1 MSDADNAPGKSLS
14 ADCVDILNEFAA
26 LRVTRSALEESVRFN
41 LADAKETDLAR
52 LRQVLAYMK
61 NDKLTLGKAIS
72 AAAKGPWTAKAA
84 AASSVNGKTSVNKS
98 VAKAATATPAKAKA
112 KARSGG
118 VIGAAIDANAAE
130 SAADKTQDKKGRA
143 KTSSASAGK
152 KSRKSGSA
160 GNAFAAAPF
169 DADSDLSPPFDDDP
183 DQAEEISAAA
193 NSDGEGKKP
202 ARRFYGKENL
212 LIVESPAKAKTIK
225 KFLGPNFIV
234 KASLGHVRD
243 IPTKGRDRSDIG
255 IDFQN
260 HYQPYYVPIDSRE
273 KVIKDLRQAADR
285 ARYVYLAPDPDREG
299 EAIAWHLKEI
309 LELPKDRVSRVTFN
323 AITKSAVSE
332 AMEHPSE
339 VNMDLVNAQQG
350 RRVLDRIVGYKL
362 SPFLWKKVT
371 KGLSAGRVQSVA
383 VRLVAEREAEIQA
396 FKTTEFWRIKA
407 LLASLE
413 GKKEEF
419 QAELVEWKGG
429 EFVIPGSDKKAPR
442 TPTAPDEAAA
452 RAIADALAKEKFQV
466 GDVTEREVKGRPS
479 PPFITSSLQQAASNL
494 LRLGAQRTMRIAQT
508 LYEGVEIEGEPTGL
522 ITYMRTDST
531 RIAPEAIDE
540 VRKFIGEQFAPPYLP
555 EKANFYT
562 SRKSAQDAHE
572 AIRPTSV
579 YLTPERVKSFL
590 QPEQHRLYELIWRRF
605 VASQLAPAEYRI
617 TTARII
623 AGEGIFEAKGRR
635 VLFDGHTVVSLAA
648 AKKKEKLEE
657 EKKEKEE
664 DDSRDDSEGKEKRE
678 EEQLLPKLEKGQGLD
693 CREVTPTQHFT
704 QPPVRFTEASLV
716 RELEKEGIGRP
727 SPYAPIVQ
735 TIIERDYVRQENRR
749 FYATQLG
756 LAVTEILKENFPDIM
771 DVKFTAQM
779 ESDLD
784 RVEEGEV
791 EWSNLV
797 DRFYKPFEA
806 RLKEAMVNSPPLKGA
821 AAPNGEKCPKC
832 GADMVIRYSKRGA
845 FLGCSKYPDCPGT
858 RELPGEGAGPDG
870 AEEGEPVECPE
881 CGKPMARKRSRFGMF
896 LACTGYPECKCTR
909 PIGKNG
915 EVVVLPDVKRDC
927 EKCGK
932 PMLVKAG
939 KRGPFLACSGYP
951 ECKNTKHLDKEG
963 KVVELP
969 EIEAVCDKCGAPM
982 VVRMSRRGPFL
993 ACSAYPKCRNAKPL
1007 PKPEEEVAEA
1017 KG

>member
-1 MSDADNAPGKSLS
+1 MSDAENGAGKNLP
-14 ADCVDILNEFAA
+14 ADGLEILNQFAT
-26 LRVTRSALEESVRFN
+26 LRVTRSALEESVRFS
-41 LADAKETDLAR
+41 LADAKPAQLDR

-61 NDKLTLGKAIS
+61 NDKLTLSKAI
-72 AAAKGPWTAKAA
+72 AASVKGPWAPKPAA
-84 AASSVNGKTSVNKS
+84 PPPSAGKTDPGQGASPRRAVGEGP
-98 VAKAATATPAKAKA
+98 AAVPKAKAKA
-112 KARSGG
+112 KTAGEG
-118 VIGAAIDANAAE
+118 ETGATPE
-130 SAADKTQDKKGRA
+130 KTPAKTRA
-143 KTSSASAGK
+143 KTASKTVPAKTRKVAAPADAYPDSAPFDVDDTDTANV
-152 KSRKSGSA
+152 A
-160 GNAFAAAPF
+160 DAPF
-169 DADSDLSPPFDDDP
+169 DADP
-183 DQAEEISAAA
+183 DAATPA
-193 NSDGEGKKP
+193 DGKKP

-243 IPTKGRDRSDIG
+243 IPTKGKDRSDIG

-273 KVIKDLRQAADR
+273 KVIKELRQAADR

-309 LELPKDRVSRVTFN
+309 LELPKDRVARVTFN
-323 AITKSAVSE
+323 AITKSAVNE
-332 AMEHPSE
+332 AMAHPSE

-350 RRVLDRIVGYKL
+350 RRVLDRIVGYRL

-413 GKKEEF
+413 GKKEQF

-442 TPTAPDEAAA
+442 TPTAPDEATAKG
-452 RAIADALAKEKFQV
+452 IAEALAKAKFQV
-466 GDVTEREVKGRPS
+466 GEVTEREVKGRPS

-555 EKANFYT
+555 EKPNFYT

-579 YLTPERVKSFL
+579 YLTPDRVKPFL

-617 TTARII
+617 TTARIL

-635 VLFDGHTVVSLAA
+635 VLFDGHTAVSLAA
-648 AKKKEKLEE
+648 AKKKEKQEAE
-657 EKKEKEE
+657 EKKEKDDE
-664 DDSRDDSEGKEKRE
+664 DTRDDSEGKEKRE
-678 EEQLLPKLEKGQGLD
+678 EEQLLPKLEKGQKLA
-693 CREVTPTQHFT
+693 CREVTPSQHFT

-727 SPYAPIVQ
+727 STYAPIIQ
-735 TIIERDYVRQENRR
+735 TIVERDYVRQENRR
-749 FYATQLG
+749 FYATRLG
-756 LAVTEILKENFPDIM
+756 LAVTDILKENFPDIM

-858 RELPGEGAGPDG
+858 MELPGEGGE
-870 AEEGEPVECPE
+870 AEGEGEGEPVECPE

-915 EVVVLPDVKRDC
+915 EVVVLPDIKRDC

-932 PMLVKAG
+932 PMLVKSG

-969 EIEAVCDKCGAPM
+969 EIEAVCDKCQSPM

-993 ACSAYPKCRNAKPL
+993 ACSAFPKCRNAKPI
-1007 PKPEEEVAEA
+1007 PKPEEEMAET